1 MWSLLSLHINPPPAS
16 RPGRIVALPAPVRLD
31 SSFDA
36 SIYGGEPP
44 VVVTPL
50 LIVRVTLSADSGT
63 SFDTI
68 G

>member
-44 VVVTPL
+44 VAITPL
-50 LIVRVTLSADSGT
+50 LISRVRIVADWATRLSVP
-63 SFDTI
+63 
-68 G
+68 